1 MSIAFYNLLHIIGI
15 IMLFLGIGGAV
26 IRSFL
31 AQDSPSLEKFGF
43 MSVMPADTLKL
54 KSKYRNDA
62 HGYILHNP
70 ALTR

>member
-1 MSIAFYNLLHIIGI
+1 
-15 IMLFLGIGGAV
+15 LFGERSRKESLNCAV
-26 IRSFL
+26 DELR
-31 AQDSPSLEKFGF
+31 EKFGF